1 MLATTPVC
9 IEKARPEG
17 RAFNRM
23 FGLFYSSA
31 AGADVVGRLVNNPF
45 CKALI
50 ACMSIH
56 LFKITRILTDMSFPL
71 LITPEDIPAV
81 AFTAPTCMPFLI
93 MMNPVMTKRGDGL
106 LLSAD
111 GAGLNALL
119 RTGRRGFLP
128 GVLAGC
134 CHRSGLC
141 RSAGAASGF
150 LAGAGTGGSL
160 RLLPCA
166 PAVRVRRLRGL
177 GFGRLRL

>member
-1 MLATTPVC
+1 MSAPLIIGVKDFSAIAGQNIPPVPHF
-9 IEKARPEG
+9 I
-17 RAFNRM
+17 
-23 FGLFYSSA
+23 
-31 AGADVVGRLVNNPF
+31 V
-45 CKALI
+45 
-50 ACMSIH
+50 
-56 LFKITRILTDMSFPL
+56 
-71 LITPEDIPAV
+71 
-81 AFTAPTCMPFLI
+81 
-93 MMNPVMTKRGDGL
+93 MNPVMTKRGNGL

-160 RLLPCA
+160 RLLPCT

-177 GFGRLRL
+177 GLRRLRL